1 MRITILTLFPE
12 FFDSFKTNSIIGR
25 AISRE
30 KVELNFVNIRD
41 FSLDKTHRVDD
52 RPIGGGAGLVMRLEP
67 FSCYFIDAIR

>member
-30 KVELNFVNIRD
+30 NEYESSTIYQNPGWSRNDGTL
-41 FSLDKTHRVDD
+41 
-52 RPIGGGAGLVMRLEP
+52 PEGE
-67 FSCYFIDAIR
+67 